1 MMNALIKLQNIDRR
15 LLYVLVAI
23 VLSVPLII
31 RPARHPKTVLPEV
44 QQAYNTINAVKPDQI
59 VLLSISWGA
68 GTKAENDPQM
78 QALIRHMFLK
88 HVKFVIMSWNLVGSE
103 ITYQSAMQVQND
115 VNKQLREEGKPL
127 IEYGKDWVHAGYK
140 TGSIS
145 AIVSGLGENFQHV
158 LKQDRNGTPLSELPA
173 TKNIKNYKQLGAVVD
188 LTSVG
193 LMGYWISYLT
203 TPKHIPLIYCPTAVM
218 SAGAYPYLDS
228 GQLKGMLNGVMGAV
242 QYETLVGQSLVATDA
257 SASSWAL
264 SAAHIYILFLI
275 VLGNLGY
282 LAAKRAGLAGGSR
295 LG

>member
-1 MMNALIKLQNIDRR
+1 
-15 LLYVLVAI
+15 
-23 VLSVPLII
+23 
-31 RPARHPKTVLPEV
+31 
-44 QQAYNTINAVKPDQI
+44 
-59 VLLSISWGA
+59 
-68 GTKAENDPQM
+68 
-78 QALIRHMFLK
+78 
-88 HVKFVIMSWNLVGSE
+88 
-103 ITYQSAMQVQND
+103 
-115 VNKQLREEGKPL
+115 
-127 IEYGKDWVHAGYK
+127 
-140 TGSIS
+140 
-145 AIVSGLGENFQHV
+145 
-158 LKQDRNGTPLSELPA
+158 
-173 TKNIKNYKQLGAVVD
+173 KNYKQLGAVVD

>member
-1 MMNALIKLQNIDRR
+1 MNLLIKLQNIDRR
-15 LLYVLVAI
+15 ILYVLVAV

-44 QQAYNTINAVKPDQI
+44 QNTYDTIDAIKPDQI
-59 VLLSISWGA
+59 ALLSVSWGA
-68 GTKAENDPQM
+68 GTQAENDPQM
-78 QALIRHMFLK
+78 QALMRHMFSK
-88 HVKFVIMSWNLVGSE
+88 NIKFVVMSWNLVGSE
-103 ITYQSAMQVQND
+103 LSYQSGMHVQND
-115 VNKQLREEGKPL
+115 MNKQLAKEGKPL
-127 IEYGKDWVHAGYK
+127 LEYGKDWAHVGYK

-145 AIVSGLGENFQHV
+145 AIVSGLGENFQQV
-158 LKQDRNGTPLSELPA
+158 MKEDRNGTPLSELPA
-173 TKNIKNYKQLGAVVD
+173 TSFVKGHRNLGAVVD

-242 QYETLVGQSLVATDA
+242 QYETLVGLDDVATDA

-264 SAAHIYILFLI
+264 SAAHIYIILLI

-282 LAAKRAGLAGGSR
+282 LAARKAGSTRGSR